1 MDYKNKVVWITG
13 ASSGIGRALAHDFA
27 KQKARLIISS
37 YDKEELEV
45 VANECKEYTEDIT
58 TLVFD
63 LSKQDEVKKSAE
75 DVLKKFDQVDVLVNN
90 GGISQRSL
98 VRETKVELD
107 RKVMEIDYF
116 AGITLTKA
124 VLPGMLKNGYGHI
137 VVTSSI
143 SGKFGFHLRSAYAA
157 TKHAIHG
164 FYETLWIE
172 ERKNNI
178 HVTIVCPG
186 RVQTNISVH
195 ALEKDGKPHG
205 KMDQGQ
211 AEGITPESCSRQII
225 AAMKKDK
232 VEVLIGK
239 KELLMVHIKR
249 LFPGIF
255 YKIVTK
261 IKPT

>member
-1 MDYKNKVVWITG
+1 M
-13 ASSGIGRALAHDFA
+13 
-27 KQKARLIISS
+27 
-37 YDKEELEV
+37 
-45 VANECKEYTEDIT
+45 
-58 TLVFD
+58 
-63 LSKQDEVKKSAE
+63 
-75 DVLKKFDQVDVLVNN
+75 
-90 GGISQRSL
+90 
-98 VRETKVELD
+98 
-107 RKVMEIDYF
+107 
-116 AGITLTKA
+116 
-124 VLPGMLKNGYGHI
+124 
-137 VVTSSI
+137 
-143 SGKFGFHLRSAYAA
+143 
-157 TKHAIHG
+157 
-164 FYETLWIE
+164 
-172 ERKNNI
+172 
-178 HVTIVCPG
+178 CPG

>member
-1 MDYKNKVVWITG
+1 MNYTNKIVWITG

-27 KQKARLIISS
+27 KLKAKLIISS
-37 YDKEELEV
+37 YEHDELEKVKEECQ
-45 VANECKEYTEDIT
+45 AYHDDIT
-58 TLVFD
+58 TIVFD
-63 LSKQDEVKKSAE
+63 LSKQDEVENTAN
-75 DVLKKFDQVDVLVNN
+75 DILKRFGKVDVLINN
-90 GGISQRSL
+90 GGISQRSF
-98 VRETKVELD
+98 VRETPIELD

-116 AGITLTKA
+116 SGITLTKT
-124 VLPGMLKNGYGHI
+124 VLPKMIENGYGHI

-143 SGKFGFHLRSAYAA
+143 SGKFGFPLRSAYAA
-157 TKHAIHG
+157 AKHAIHG
-164 FYETLWIE
+164 FYETLWAE

-195 ALEKDGKPHG
+195 ALEKDGSAHG
-205 KMDQGQ
+205 KMDPGQ
-211 AEGITPESCSRQII
+211 AEGITAESCSRQII

-249 LFPGIF
+249 LFPRIF

>member
-1 MDYKNKVVWITG
+1 MNYTNKIVWITG

-27 KQKARLIISS
+27 KQKAHLIISS
-37 YDKEELEV
+37 FDKDELDL
-45 VANECKEYTEDIT
+45 VAKECKEFTDDII

-63 LSKQDEVKKSAE
+63 LSVQEEVKNAAKS
-75 DVLKKFDQVDVLVNN
+75 VLSQFGHVDVLINN

-98 VRETKVELD
+98 VRETAVELD
-107 RKVMEIDYF
+107 RKVMEVDYF

-157 TKHAIHG
+157 AKHAIHG

-205 KMDQGQ
+205 KMDAGQ

-239 KELLMVHIKR
+239 KELLMVHMKR